1 LISSTPSARQR
12 FWERLFASSVVLYT
26 FAATYVVWK
35 TLTKYGAHWWIF
47 FLIDLPTSWFY
58 GIATSR
64 LVMGIVKRRF
74 SEVTRWGW
82 VAVINFALP
91 QIYILYYAHHASR
104 KTLIIFAAI
113 VITLAISSLS
123 TLRGQIKK
131 SQNSQ

>member
-1 LISSTPSARQR
+1 MISSTPSARQR

>member
-1 LISSTPSARQR
+1 
-12 FWERLFASSVVLYT
+12 VVLYT

-74 SEVTRWGW
+74 TEVTKWGW

-104 KTLIIFAAI
+104 KTLIIFAA
-113 VITLAISSLS
+113 VVTTLAISSLY
-123 TLRGQIKK
+123 TLRGQITK
-131 SQNSQ
+131 SRNSP